1 MLQEYPLLLARLTR
15 HHVTAM
21 PMAHR
26 QGYGTVRTAIAIN
39 LERITAHLP
48 PAPELQF
55 RSPTA
60 LQRFLDVNRIPRP
73 RSWRATG

>member
-1 MLQEYPLLLARLTR
+1 MRQRRYRTTDKAHDQHML
-15 HHVTAM
+15 
-21 PMAHR
+21 
-26 QGYGTVRTAIAIN
+26 TAIAIN